1 MLFALVCC
9 CDLSLIFCN
18 VSEKTVWP
26 FWTKHSCSKPWENNN
41 CSVVYSFTSA
51 SIHSSFYLVSDWA
64 FRKQG
69 SSDCQR
75 CSIPSKR
82 QKGIVFLCGHLSW
95 HGLCVSAETISLS
108 RESSRERRALYPHIK
123 RWKRALFS
131 AGTWQKTGAGVNG
144 RPAVGWSFSWWLTQ
158 MTHNQ
163 RDTGCLHIN
172 AF

>member
-1 MLFALVCC
+1 MIYLWYFLTWAK
-9 CDLSLIFCN
+9 N
-18 VSEKTVWP
+18 AVWP
-26 FWTKHSCSKPWENNN
+26 FWTKHSRSTSWENTN
-41 CSVVYSFTSA
+41 CNVVYSFTSA
-51 SIHSSFYLVSDWA
+51 ALHSSFSLVNGCA

-69 SSDCQR
+69 PSHCQR
-75 CSIPSKR
+75 RSIPSNR
-82 QKGIVFLCGHLSW
+82 QRGIVFFCAHLSW

-108 RESSRERRALYPHIK
+108 RESSREQRALYPHIK